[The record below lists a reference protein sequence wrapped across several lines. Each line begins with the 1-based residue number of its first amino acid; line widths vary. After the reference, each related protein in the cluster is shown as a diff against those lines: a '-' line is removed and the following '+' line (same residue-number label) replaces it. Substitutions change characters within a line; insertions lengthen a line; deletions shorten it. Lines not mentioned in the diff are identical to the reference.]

1 MAEIEDG
8 AGVLPTWPIRGGDT
22 WRGEDWAVTDPATG
36 DPIDLVAAGWSN
48 WRAQWRPTAGTSQV
62 IDLEIDDSQAASGIL
77 TRKPVSAAD
86 TMSMGGP
93 GGYDVK
99 ADDADGQSITWL
111 TGSTTWVQDYT
122 R

>member
-1 MAEIEDG
+1 MATIEDG
-8 AGVLPTWPIRGGDT
+8 VGVLPTEAVRGGST
-22 WRGEDWAVTDPATG
+22 WTGEPWTITDPATG

-48 WRAQWRPTAGTSQV
+48 WRAQWRPSAGSGFA
-62 IDLEIDDSQAASGIL
+62 IDLQIDDSQAASGIL
-77 TRKPVSAAD
+77 TRQPVSKAD

-93 GGYDVK
+93 GGYDVL
-99 ADDADGQSITWL
+99 ADDADGQTFAWL